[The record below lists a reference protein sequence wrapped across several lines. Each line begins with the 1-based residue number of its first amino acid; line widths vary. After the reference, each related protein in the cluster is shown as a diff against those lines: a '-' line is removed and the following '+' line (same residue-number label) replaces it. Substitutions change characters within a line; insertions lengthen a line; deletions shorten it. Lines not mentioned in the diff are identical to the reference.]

1 MKVKKKENQIISQ
14 SETMDPS
21 VERILNQ
28 DDDLDMDFENDSYD
42 IPFESAMEP

>member
-28 DDDLDMDFENDSYD
+28 DDDWDMDFENDGYD

>member
-1 MKVKKKENQIISQ
+1 MKKKEKQIIIQ
-14 SETMDPS
+14 TETMDPS

-28 DDDLDMDFENDSYD
+28 DDDWDMDFENDGYD